1 LPTSSKVTVFET
13 RLGFYLAAIGSA
25 FGLGN
30 LWRFPYV
37 VAENGGGA
45 FVLLYLFLV
54 FLFGVPFLIGELM
67 LGKIS
72 RTSLMP
78 ALSKLSGDRYQVRE
92 IRQNGDGVP
101 MFVRLGLKYVGA
113 LSLLITLIVLAYY
126 AVISGWV
133 LHFFMQL
140 VVSLFDPSRFQP
152 DNTLRV
158 LLENGWLQVML
169 TSVHLLTVAII
180 VAKDLEVGLEKWV
193 GYCMPAFVILLVA
206 LAVQSLNLD
215 SANEALRFLFY
226 PDFSK
231 LKLSSLGQA
240 MGHVFFTLSVGF
252 GSMVTFGSYLREK
265 AYIPMA
271 GFRVGVLDAAISLW
285 AGVMIFPLIMYGTS
299 APLVP
304 GPELLFQ
311 TVPSLVK
318 ELPNGNWFGV
328 GFFLC
333 LYLASLG
340 ASIGLFESLVANW
353 REVRRIPRSRGAF
366 LVAVI
371 CFVIAVGPALSSNVL
386 RNVRVGTQ
394 GLLEFLDS
402 ALINWFLP
410 VSAILISQIV
420 CWMLKRELIKV
431 EFADADSPGS
441 DKFYRHW
448 IFVLRYLATPV
459 AALALILQFVALF

>member
-1 LPTSSKVTVFET
+1 MPNSSKATVFET

-54 FLFGVPFLIGELM
+54 FLFGMPFLIGELM

-72 RTSLMP
+72 RSSLSP
-78 ALSKLSGDRYQVRE
+78 ALSKLTGDRYQVRE
-92 IRQNGDGVP
+92 IRQNTDELP
-101 MFVRLGLKYVGA
+101 RLVKWGLKYVGM
-113 LSLLITLIVLAYY
+113 LSLLITVIVLAYY

-133 LHFFMQL
+133 LHYFMQL
-140 VVSLFDPSRFQP
+140 LISLFNPDSFQP
-152 DNTLRV
+152 ESTLRV

-169 TSVHLLTVAII
+169 TSVHLLTVAVI

-193 GYCMPAFVILLVA
+193 GYCMPAFVLLLVA
-206 LAVQSLNLD
+206 LAFQSLNLD
-215 SANEALRFLFY
+215 SSSQALRFLFY

-231 LKLSSLGQA
+231 LSLSSLGQA
-240 MGHVFFTLSVGF
+240 LGHVFFTLSVGF

-271 GFRVGVLDAAISLW
+271 GLRVGLLDAAISLW
-285 AGVMIFPLIMYGTS
+285 AGVMIFPLVMYGTN
-299 APLVP
+299 APLFP

-318 ELPNGNWFGV
+318 QLPNGNWFGV

-340 ASIGLFESLVANW
+340 ASIGLFESVVANW

-371 CFVIAVGPALSSNVL
+371 CFVLAVGPALSSNVL
-386 RNVRVGTQ
+386 RGVRVGTL
-394 GLLEFLDS
+394 GLLEFFDAL
-402 ALINWFLP
+402 LINWGLP
-410 VSAILISQIV
+410 ISALLISQIV
-420 CWMLKRELIKV
+420 CWMLRRELMKE
-431 EFADADSPGS
+431 EFADGDAPGS
-441 DKFYRHW
+441 IKFYRHW
-448 IFVLRYLATPV
+448 LFVLRYLATPV
-459 AALALILQFVALF
+459 VVLALILQFVALF